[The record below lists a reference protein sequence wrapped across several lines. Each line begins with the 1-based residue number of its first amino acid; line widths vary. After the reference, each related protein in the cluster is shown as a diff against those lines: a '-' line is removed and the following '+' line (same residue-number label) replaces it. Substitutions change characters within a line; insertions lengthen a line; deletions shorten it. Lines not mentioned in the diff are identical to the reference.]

1 MNFQIVINLGS
12 KEELSRFAEAMDIVD
27 RLAEKAKLLEE
38 IGRLNRELEG
48 LRKEIEAVKYD
59 KKEFEKKAIITT

>member
-38 IGRLNRELEG
+38 IGRLSREIEG
-48 LRKEIEAVKYD
+48 LRKEIDSVK
-59 KKEFEKKAIITT
+59 FEKKTMITT

>member
-38 IGRLNRELEG
+38 IARLDRELEG
-48 LRKEIEAVKYD
+48 LRKEIESAKY
-59 KKEFEKKAIITT
+59 EKKALVTP

>member
-27 RLAEKAKLLEE
+27 RLNEKAKLLEE
-38 IGRLNRELEG
+38 IGRLNREIEG
-48 LRKEIEAVKYD
+48 LRKEIDAIRY
-59 KKEFEKKAIITT
+59 EKKAVITT